1 MKQTNQTNQTNMN
14 LSESEGTGIRLS
26 DTHTRQRRF
35 SESEGT
41 GIKALMILGLMM
53 VSQWSFANSLFLFT
67 DKNNS
72 ETYSGTF
79 YSSENKSVFQ
89 IEGYIENGVFIG
101 IDTTTPALDS
111 SDDGTGGT
119 SLAGLVSLDS
129 SDDGTGGS
137 VNSELILSVTL
148 DCGLSASI
156 ETATSVQ
163 DLTITE
169 VYLDGIKMGC
179 ASE

>member
-1 MKQTNQTNQTNMN
+1 MKQTNQTNINF
-14 LSESEGTGIRLS
+14 SESEGTGIRLNGAQS
-26 DTHTRQRRF
+26 RQRGF

-41 GIKALMILGLMM
+41 GIKALMILCLMM

-67 DKNNS
+67 NKDNS

-79 YSSENKSVFQ
+79 YIAETKSVFQ
-89 IEGYIENGVFIG
+89 IEGYIEDGVFLG
-101 IDTTTPALDS
+101 VDTTTSALDS

-119 SLAGLVSLDS
+119 TNLAGLVSMES
-129 SDDGTGGS
+129 SDDGTGGLL
-137 VNSELILSVTL
+137 NSGLVLSVTL
-148 DCGLSASI
+148 DCGLTASV
-156 ETATSVQ
+156 ESDGAVY